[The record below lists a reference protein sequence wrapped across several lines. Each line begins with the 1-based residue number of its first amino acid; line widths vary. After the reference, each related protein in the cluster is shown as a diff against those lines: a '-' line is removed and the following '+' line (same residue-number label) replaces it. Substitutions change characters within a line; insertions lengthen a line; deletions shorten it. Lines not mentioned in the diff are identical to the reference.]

1 MALLKE
7 SDQIANLRDAEV
19 FFWVS
24 DRLVRKSSSFPM
36 QV

>member
-19 FFWVS
+19 FFVS

-36 QV
+36 QI

>member
-19 FFWVS
+19 FFCFGQTS
-24 DRLVRKSSSFPM
+24 PKIF
-36 QV
+36 